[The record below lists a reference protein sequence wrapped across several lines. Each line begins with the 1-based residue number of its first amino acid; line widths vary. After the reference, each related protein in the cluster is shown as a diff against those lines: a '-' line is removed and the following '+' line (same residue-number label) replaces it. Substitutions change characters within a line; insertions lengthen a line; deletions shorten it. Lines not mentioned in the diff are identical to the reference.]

1 MNSVIK
7 LDEDV
12 SELIEEDD
20 LLKTLNER
28 RLERLKIKELSTE
41 SLKNKEETIEEKEES
56 FENSFKYELNY
67 EAPFRS
73 IIKGLQR
80 KRRGYKKKTFY
91 NYMYKEIGNSIYGQ
105 VSMGLSGKKSFD
117 IKTNTYVRR
126 EGGLLSNPI
135 LASYI
140 TGFTRALIG
149 ECLHN
154 IHLLGGR
161 VISVT
166 TDGFIAD
173 VKDLE
178 NKLLAMNS
186 DNLQCLYLYK
196 DIRKLLTTFEE
207 DAPDDKA
214 LEIKNIETKGI
225 LS

>member
-67 EAPFRS
+67 EAPFR
-73 IIKGLQR
+73 K
-80 KRRGYKKKTFY
+80 
-91 NYMYKEIGNSIYGQ
+91 IGNSIYGQ

-154 IHLLGGR
+154 IHLLG
-161 VISVT
+161 
-166 TDGFIAD
+166 AD